1 MKKHLYA
8 VLGILLMASCQEKDD
23 LSPVVGVNE
32 KTSNENPF
40 AISEEEALANL
51 EAFLAGSEEA
61 ETRGLS
67 VKSVSSIVPIKYNM
81 AMTKAGGSDVN
92 CENLLYVANFE
103 QEQGYAILAADNRIG
118 DKVIAVA
125 DSGCMSDAT
134 IYTAAELMNS
144 ERVIYE
150 GYPTTGPG
158 FFTLPETGDELF
170 MNPNT
175 VSLYDADE
183 DDTYVGNFE
192 EDDET
197 DTPTKGVQ
205 GKNISTP
212 EFISGSLCVGYAV
225 NELVEFG
232 KGKDN
237 FTPATGDGLE
247 SEVTTRSA
255 WTVANNV
262 EPILSLYKY
271 WRQDKPFNNLCPERR
286 FLLLFS
292 KKKKT
297 LAGCFPLAISKIMAH
312 FEHPGSFV
320 YNGYEVNWKELKRS
334 CDSEIGGRSAAA
346 LLKGIGLDCHSLYF
360 YFGTFTFP
368 KKVVNFMKGIG
379 FKNVHRRSYSFDR
392 VKEMLDKDCPL
403 IIYSIPGIN
412 LVKSHS
418 WNIDGYKIKE
428 RTVKTD
434 VYSGMWLKET
444 KTRKETCKMVH
455 CDFGWQG
462 KCNGYYVSGVFKLN
476 DPNIEHDSGWYGG
489 STHYNNLLKV
499 ITYDRP

>member
-23 LSPVVGVNE
+23 LSSVVCVNE
-32 KTSNENPF
+32 KTSNENQF

-67 VKSVSSIVPIKYNM
+67 VKSVSSIVPVKYNM

-183 DDTYVGNFE
+183 DDTYVGNFDE
-192 EDDET
+192 NDDT

-237 FTPATGDGLE
+237 FTPVTGDGLE
-247 SEVTTRSA
+247 REVTTRSA
-255 WTVANNV
+255 WTVANHV
-262 EPILSLYKY
+262 EPILSLYKD
-271 WRQDKPFNNLCPERR
+271 WRQGEPFNDLCPIRR
-286 FLLLFS
+286 KYLLFGT
-292 KKKKT
+292 KRR
-297 LAGCFPLAISKIMAH
+297 APVGCFPLAISKIMAH
-312 FEHPGSFV
+312 FEHPGNFM

-334 CDSEIGGRSAAA
+334 CDTGIGGQSAAA
-346 LLKGIGLDCHSLYF
+346 LLRSIGVNCHSLYF
-360 YFGTFTFP
+360 YGGTFTFP
-368 KKVVNFMKGIG
+368 KKAAAFMRSIG
-379 FKNVHRRSYSFDR
+379 LRNAHCHRYSFDR

-412 LVKSHS
+412 VFNSHS

-428 RTVKTD
+428 RTVKTE
-434 VYSGMWLKET
+434 VYSGMRLKET

-455 CDFGWQG
+455 CDFGWRG

-476 DPNIEHDSGWYGG
+476 DPNVEHDSGWYEG

-499 ITYDRP
+499 ITY